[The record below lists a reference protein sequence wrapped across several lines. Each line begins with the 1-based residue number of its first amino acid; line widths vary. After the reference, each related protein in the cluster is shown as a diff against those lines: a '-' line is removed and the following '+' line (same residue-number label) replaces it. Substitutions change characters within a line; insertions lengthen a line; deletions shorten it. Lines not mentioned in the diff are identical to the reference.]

1 MMIRE
6 MMLLAGICFFLSFQ
20 PALAEDLAFPTT
32 EKEILDTLSFKEQ
45 TLVHNGQEYVSTK
58 EGEVFMVLEGKRYR
72 MKGIGGIINTA
83 LVPKAG
89 ALVTFDTNSARI
101 KEESYKLIE
110 QYGNVLQRD
119 LPDAKIIIEGHTDDL
134 GPADY
139 NSLLSE
145 ERALSVKTYLI
156 NHFRISPGR
165 VMIKGSGEARPIA
178 PNDTPDGRSLNRRVE
193 FIRTIE

>member
-1 MMIRE
+1 MIRK
-6 MMLLAGICFFLSFQ
+6 MMLLAGTCFSLFFQ
-20 PALAEDLAFPTT
+20 SAYAEELAFPTT

-45 TLVHNGQEYVSTK
+45 TLIHDGREYVSTK
-58 EGEVFMVLEGKRYR
+58 EGEVFMVLDGKRYR
-72 MKGIGGIINTA
+72 MKGIGGIVNTA

-101 KEESYKLIE
+101 KEESYQLLE

-119 LPDAKIIIEGHTDDL
+119 LPGAKIIIEGHTDNL
-134 GPADY
+134 GPDDY
-139 NSLLSE
+139 NSVLSE
-145 ERALSVKTYLI
+145 ERAQSVKTHLI
-156 NHFRISPGR
+156 NHFKISPDR
-165 VMIKGSGEARPIA
+165 VMIKGAGEARPLA

>member
-1 MMIRE
+1 MIRKI
-6 MMLLAGICFFLSFQ
+6 MMLAGACFSLFFQ
-20 PALAEDLAFPTT
+20 CAYAAELAFPTT
-32 EKEILDTLSFKEQ
+32 EKEILETLSFKEQ

-101 KEESYKLIE
+101 KEESYQLIG

-119 LPDAKIIIEGHTDDL
+119 LPDAKIIIEGHTDNL
-134 GPADY
+134 GPEDY

-145 ERALSVKTYLI
+145 KRALSVKTYLI
-156 NHFRISPGR
+156 DHFKISPDR
-165 VMIKGSGEARPIA
+165 VMIKGTGEASPIG
-178 PNDTPDGRSLNRRVE
+178 PNETPEGRSLNRRVE